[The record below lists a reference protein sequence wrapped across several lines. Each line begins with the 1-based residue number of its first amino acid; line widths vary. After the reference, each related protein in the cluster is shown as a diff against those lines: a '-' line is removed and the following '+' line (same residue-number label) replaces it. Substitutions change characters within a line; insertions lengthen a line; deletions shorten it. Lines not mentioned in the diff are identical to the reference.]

1 MKTFEKK
8 SKMTTPPVR
17 RGRTP
22 VLPSFNPAAQI
33 QRAQIRQ
40 VLRSPQVQAK
50 LAIGQPNDKY
60 EQEADYVADEVMR
73 IPEPRVQRQI
83 EPEEEEEEEKEEKEE
98 KEEEEML
105 QAKPL
110 SDLITPLVQ
119 RQVEPEEEEEEEEYI
134 QPKAENSHSQKIT
147 PNLELRIQSLK
158 GGGQPLPKSE
168 RAFFEPRFGYDFSRV
183 RVHSNP
189 EAVNIAETL
198 NAKAFTTGRDVVF
211 GAGQYA
217 PEMATGKRLLAHE
230 LTHVIQQ
237 FLGKNSVSPILQRQ
251 TLQIDPA
258 EQKILRANPTSEIKE
273 HDLPPKGYSP
283 GKYVGHYKIIGNK
296 TLKGYAK
303 DVEGRLRYTERTYL
317 IVEAIK
323 GTWLSKI
330 TYDLGWGYFFPKEK
344 GYGAYDRTVVY
355 PLSVHPMLHLADWIE
370 PGQRFAVLEPASE
383 KIWMGMYKMAKLEG
397 TVPSK
402 FSRKWSW
409 RFVLGGSVGPGVQAD
424 VYLLEIRNDRK
435 KEDTKLF
442 NYAGGGFGLGVNM
455 PGGKSKWETIETD
468 QYIEIEDFEGHAT
481 YWSMGLAYGYSELTA
496 WNPKLTGNTKHA
508 VVMAGWGFGPI
519 GGGITEGWLEM
530 RSGGGF

>member
-22 VLPSFNPAAQI
+22 VLPSFDPAAQI

-50 LAIGQPNDKY
+50 LTIGQPNDKY

-73 IPEPRVQRQI
+73 MPEPEVQRQV
-83 EPEEEEEEEKEEKEE
+83 EPEEEEEET
-98 KEEEEML
+98 L

-119 RQVEPEEEEEEEEYI
+119 RQVEPEEEEEEEYI

-283 GKYVGHYKIIGNK
+283 GKYVGHYKIIGSK

-409 RFVLGGSVGPGVQAD
+409 RFILGGSVGPGVQAD